1 VLVSGDF
8 DVRAATW
15 DDDPRKAVRARA
27 VAATVRGTL
36 DLQPRPRVLEYGAGT
51 GLLSQQLTTEIGP
64 LVLADPSEG
73 MREVMVGKLE
83 RGVFPEGT
91 RVLDLDL
98 TRHHPLD
105 ERFDLILAMM
115 VLHHIPDLVPVLT
128 GFATML
134 ADGGTVCIIDLEAED
149 GSFHR
154 AEFDGHRGFR
164 QDELA
169 DWMATAGFGYV
180 SFHHCHTMEK
190 HGRAYPLF
198 LAAGRRS

>member
-1 VLVSGDF
+1 MSGDF
-8 DVRAATW
+8 DMRAATW
-15 DDDPRKAVRARA
+15 DDDPRKASRASA
-27 VAATVRGTL
+27 VAAAIREMLEL
-36 DLQPRPRVLEYGAGT
+36 DPRQRVLEYGAGT

-73 MREVMVGKLE
+73 MRKVMGEKLD

-98 TRHHPLD
+98 TRQLPVD
-105 ERFDLILAMM
+105 ERFDLILTMM

-134 ADGGTVCIIDLEAED
+134 ADGGTACIIDLESED
-149 GSFHR
+149 GTFHR
-154 AEFDGHRGFR
+154 AEFDGHHGF
-164 QDELA
+164 QHEELA
-169 DWMATAGFGYV
+169 DWMATAGFGCV
-180 SFHHCHTMEK
+180 SFRHCHTMEK

-198 LAAGRRS
+198 LAAGRRR